1 MDKDDKFT
9 VEGEDA
15 DNDDTFKHDESIERY
30 LNNPDAVIADFTG
43 HRFVF
48 SIRSEYI
55 TDDGIADVEDV
66 IRDTVINYEYTFHR
80 MNVTSDRIEV
90 EIEISVNEAP
100 LESAERFQKN
110 LEQAGIDTE
119 LQFVGT
125 LSKK

>member
-9 VEGEDA
+9 IEGEDE
-15 DNDDTFKHDESIERY
+15 DNDYVFKHDEAIERY

-43 HRFVF
+43 HRLVF
-48 SIRSEYI
+48 GIRSGYI

-100 LESAERFQKN
+100 LESAERFRKD
-110 LEQAGIDTE
+110 LEQAGIDVE
-119 LQFVGT
+119 LLFVGT
-125 LSKK
+125 LSKE